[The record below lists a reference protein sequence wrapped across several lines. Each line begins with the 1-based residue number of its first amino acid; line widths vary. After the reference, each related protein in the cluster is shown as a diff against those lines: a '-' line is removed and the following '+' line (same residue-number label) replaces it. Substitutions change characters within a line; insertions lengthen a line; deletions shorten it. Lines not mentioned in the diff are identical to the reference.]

1 MPDPA
6 APSPPP
12 AEAST
17 SAAPTPTRRTAIPP
31 AKFIEDVP
39 AYLASLPG
47 GAQEA
52 LATLNAAHA
61 AYRRLEG
68 ELTAARARLAAKV
81 PELERSLAAVRLL
94 AGEGPGAPA
103 PGQPLTL
110 DFALTDQAFARAV
123 VARPAEGEGEGEG
136 EGKGGGGTRVGL
148 WLGAGVMAEY
158 PLPEAAALLEANLA
172 TARAGLAANA
182 EDVAFIKD
190 CVTTTQVSLAR
201 VYNADV
207 AAGRAAGGGGGGGGG
222 GGAGKA

>member
-1 MPDPA
+1 MPDQHQPA
-6 APSPPP
+6 APPQ
-12 AEAST
+12 AAASA
-17 SAAPTPTRRTAIPP
+17 SAPTSPSSTGRRTAIPP

-39 AYLASLPG
+39 AFLSTIPG

-52 LATLNAAHA
+52 LAQLNAAHA

-68 ELTAARARLAAKV
+68 ELSASRARLAAKV

-94 AGEGPGAPA
+94 AGEGAGAPG
-103 PGQPLTL
+103 PGEAVAL

-123 VARPAEGEGEGEG
+123 VERPAEGEGGG
-136 EGKGGGGTRVGL
+136 DQKGVRVGL

-172 TARAGLAANA
+172 TARGGLAANA

-207 AAGRAAGGGGGGGGG
+207 AAGRGGGG
-222 GGAGKA
+222 GGA